1 MAAGCFPPRRLSVIN
16 VASRCQF
23 CRRVSAGASPVCCL
37 VIWTA
42 WHLPLFYSS
51 GNLQSNWS
59 FGWFAL
65 SVFASSVLFAWL
77 FNLSQGSVIPVL
89 VLHTAVN
96 AFPMLILV
104 MVQSDGSNLKPF
116 QIAAGL
122 QVFGGHCAAV
132 LRWPQAIRK
141 ELSTKTPADQS
152 AVRQQ
157 HARQKPQSHGRCSTF
172 KLEVMPKYA

>member
-96 AFPMLILV
+96 AFPMPIPV
-104 MVQSDGSNLKPF
+104 MVQPDGSNLRPF
-116 QIAAGL
+116 QIAAGF
-122 QVFGGHCAAV
+122 QVFGGRCAAV
-132 LRWPQAIRK
+132 LRWLRAACGK
-141 ELSTKTPADQS
+141 LSTRTSADLK
-152 AVRQQ
+152 AARQQ
-157 HARQKPQSHGRCSTF
+157 HARGWTNGLLDLDWSLAQQGQI
-172 KLEVMPKYA
+172 A